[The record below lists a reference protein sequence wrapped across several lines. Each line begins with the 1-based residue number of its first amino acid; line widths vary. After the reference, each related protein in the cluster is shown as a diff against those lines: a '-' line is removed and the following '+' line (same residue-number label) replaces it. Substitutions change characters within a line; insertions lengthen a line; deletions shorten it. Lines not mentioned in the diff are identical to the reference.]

1 MRRKLE
7 ITISLMAV
15 LLIFGSISPSE
26 TVNANLVTYS
36 FTINHGGSLDVD
48 TGTAGTS
55 SSMDI
60 LNSGTPASLLTQNGA
75 VMASADSE
83 DFDSV
88 CDASQYAFDIT
99 SISTLNILEGDVY
112 LIRTNLGNYA
122 KLRVDEVNAP
132 TVTFTV
138 LYQDD
143 GGIGLCGTNPVSGS
157 VMSVNRSAVLAPY
170 VALAGLIVVI
180 SIVYVI
186 KKKNNSSKTYSST
199 DSNTIRAILRSKGVI

>member
-7 ITISLMAV
+7 ITISLLVV

-60 LNSGTPASLLTQNGA
+60 LNFGTPASLLTQNGA

-88 CDASQYAFDIT
+88 CDTSLYVFDIT
-99 SISTLNILEGDVY
+99 SISTLTILEGDVY

-132 TVTFTV
+132 IVTFTV
-138 LYQDD
+138 MYQDD
-143 GGIGLCGTNPVSGS
+143 GGTGLCGTNPVSGY
-157 VMSVNRSAVLAPY
+157 VMPVNRSALLAPY
-170 VALAGLIVVI
+170 LALTTLII
-180 SIVYVI
+180 ALSTIYII
-186 KKKNNSSKTYSST
+186 KKRK
-199 DSNTIRAILRSKGVI
+199 D

>member
-7 ITISLMAV
+7 ITMYFLVIV
-15 LLIFGSISPSE
+15 LILSTIGPYE
-26 TVNANLVTYS
+26 AVNANLVTYS

-75 VMASADSE
+75 VMALTDSE
-83 DFDSV
+83 D
-88 CDASQYAFDIT
+88 
-99 SISTLNILEGDVY
+99 LY
-112 LIRTNLGNYA
+112 LIRTSLGNYA

-132 TVTFTV
+132 IVTFTV

-143 GGIGLCGTNPVSGS
+143 GGTGLCGTNPVSGY
-157 VMSVNRSAVLAPY
+157 VMSVNRSKVLAPY
-170 VALAGLIVVI
+170 LALLGIIATVSTI
-180 SIVYVI
+180 YVI
-186 KKKNNSSKTYSST
+186 KRRK
-199 DSNTIRAILRSKGVI
+199 D

>member
-7 ITISLMAV
+7 ITISLLAV

-48 TGTAGTS
+48 TGTTGTS

-60 LNSGTPASLLTQNGA
+60 LNFGTPASLLTQNGA

-88 CDASQYAFDIT
+88 CNASLYVFDIT
-99 SISTLNILEGDVY
+99 SISTLSILEGDVY

-132 TVTFTV
+132 IVTFTV
-138 LYQDD
+138 MYQDD
-143 GGIGLCGTNPVSGS
+143 GGTGLCGTNPVSGY
-157 VMSVNRSAVLAPY
+157 VLSVNRSALLAPY
-170 VALAGLIVVI
+170 LALAALIIALSTVI
-180 SIVYVI
+180 MI
-186 KKKNNSSKTYSST
+186 KRK
-199 DSNTIRAILRSKGVI
+199 D

>member
-7 ITISLMAV
+7 ITMYFLVIV
-15 LLIFGSISPSE
+15 LILSTIGPYE
-26 TVNANLVTYS
+26 AVNANLVTYS

-75 VMASADSE
+75 VMALTDSE

-88 CDASQYAFDIT
+88 CDASQYVFDIT

-112 LIRTNLGNYA
+112 LIRTSLGNYA

-132 TVTFTV
+132 IVTFTV

-143 GGIGLCGTNPVSGS
+143 GGTGLCGTNPVSGY
-157 VMSVNRSAVLAPY
+157 VMSVNRSKVLAPY
-170 VALAGLIVVI
+170 LALLGIIATVSTI
-180 SIVYVI
+180 YVI
-186 KKKNNSSKTYSST
+186 KRRK
-199 DSNTIRAILRSKGVI
+199 D

>member
-1 MRRKLE
+1 MTRKLE
-7 ITISLMAV
+7 ITMY
-15 LLIFGSISPSE
+15 LLVILLTFGSIDLSE
-26 TVNANLVTYS
+26 TVKANLVIYS

-75 VMASADSE
+75 VMALTDSE

-88 CDASQYAFDIT
+88 CDASQYVFDIT
-99 SISTLNILEGDVY
+99 SISTLNIVEGDVY

-132 TVTFTV
+132 TVIFTV

-143 GGIGLCGTNPVSGS
+143 GGTGLCGTNPVSGY
-157 VMSVNRSAVLAPY
+157 VMSVNRAVLLAPY
-170 VALAGLIVVI
+170 LALATLII
-180 SIVYVI
+180 ALSTIYII
-186 KKKNNSSKTYSST
+186 KKRK
-199 DSNTIRAILRSKGVI
+199 D

>member
-1 MRRKLE
+1 MRRKVE
-7 ITISLMAV
+7 ITISLLGI
-15 LLIFGSISPSE
+15 LLIFGSIGPSE

-36 FTINHGGSLDVD
+36 FTINYGGSLDMD

-60 LNSGTPASLLTQNGA
+60 LNFGTPASLLTQNGA

-88 CDASQYAFDIT
+88 CDASQYVFDIT

-132 TVTFTV
+132 IVTFTV
-138 LYQDD
+138 IYQDD
-143 GGIGLCGTNPVSGS
+143 GGTGLCGTNPVSGY
-157 VMSVNRSAVLAPY
+157 VMPVNRSALLAPY
-170 VALAGLIVVI
+170 LALATLII
-180 SIVYVI
+180 ALSTIYII
-186 KKKNNSSKTYSST
+186 KKRK
-199 DSNTIRAILRSKGVI
+199 D